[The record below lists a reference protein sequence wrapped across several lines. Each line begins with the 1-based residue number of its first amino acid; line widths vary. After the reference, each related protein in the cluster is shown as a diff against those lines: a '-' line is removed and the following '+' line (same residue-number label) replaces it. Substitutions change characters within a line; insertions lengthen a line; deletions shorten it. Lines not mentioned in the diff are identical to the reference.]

1 MNSSLECGH
10 TTADDFEGLG
20 AVHLLRNTISG
31 LSGPFPHPLP
41 KNCAKSDDGAEAF
54 GLN

>member
-1 MNSSLECGH
+1 MVYYFSLLEGIFLES
-10 TTADDFEGLG
+10 DFW
-20 AVHLLRNTISG
+20 T
-31 LSGPFPHPLP
+31 PPHPLP